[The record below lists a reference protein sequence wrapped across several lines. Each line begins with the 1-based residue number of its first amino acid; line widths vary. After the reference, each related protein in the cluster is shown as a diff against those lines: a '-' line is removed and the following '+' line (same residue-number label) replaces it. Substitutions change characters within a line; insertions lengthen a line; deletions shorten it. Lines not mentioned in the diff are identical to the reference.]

1 MKQEI
6 IDKINRLAS
15 QDEPFLFVI
24 NYQADEAFIRKLSDI
39 NPEEC
44 LFDFEGKGNFS
55 HTRKETWKEEIS
67 ETTWQIEPPLYED
80 YEQSFNIVKSN
91 IMAGNSYLTN
101 LTNRVPVSCNLSL
114 EEIFHRAKGKYKLL
128 LRRKRTQAEDKA
140 HLKEENIEENLTPFV
155 CFSPETFVRIK
166 GGRIYSYP
174 MKGTLD
180 ASLPNAEKL
189 LMEDRKEAAEHATIV
204 DLIRNDLSRVA
215 EDVRVDK
222 YRYVDVLHTNK
233 GDILQTSSEIS
244 GRLPEDYPH
253 HLGEILDAQLPAG
266 SITGAPK
273 DKTMQIIQ
281 EAEGYDRG
289 FYTGIMGIYDQG
301 ELNSAVMIRFIEE
314 EETSPVDFEADGE
327 KNFKANEGKKPKI
340 VFQGRRRH
348 HFEERLPEGIRGS
361 DSENLPSDLNP
372 PFILEKIKEIM
383 KQQFVET
390 IKIKNGKALALPYH
404 QARMERTIR
413 RFFPTLASE
422 EIKLSSLISPKE
434 EMNLYKARVVYDI
447 QGVEAIEYAPYKM
460 KEIHSLKVVEDD
472 EIDYTYKS
480 TDRSALNAL
489 VAQKDD
495 CDEIIIVKN
504 GLITD
509 TSFTNLALF
518 DGNRWLTP
526 KHPLLQGTKR
536 AQLLEAGIILEAD
549 LTLENLRKAEKVSL
563 FNAMID
569 FGEREVTKIFLPDQ
583 N

>member
-6 IDKINRLAS
+6 IDKINQLAS
-15 QDEPFLFVI
+15 QDEPFLFII
-24 NYQADEAFIRKLSDI
+24 NYQGDKAFIRLLSDI

-44 LFDFEGKGNFS
+44 LFDFEGRGNLS
-55 HTRKETWKEEIS
+55 HVWKETLKEETSEKEILKEEIS

-80 YEQSFNIVKSN
+80 YERSFNIVKSN

-101 LTNRVPVSCNLSL
+101 LTCRVPVSCNLSL

-140 HLKEENIEENLTPFV
+140 HLKEENTEENLTPFV

-222 YRYVDVLHTNK
+222 YRYIDVLHTNK

-314 EETSPVDFEADGE
+314 ETSPVDFETNGE
-327 KNFKANEGKKPKI
+327 KNFKASEGKGDEASRKLYFKAGGGITSKSDCRKEYEEVIQKI
-340 VFQGRRRH
+340 Y
-348 HFEERLPEGIRGS
+348 LP
-361 DSENLPSDLNP
+361 
-372 PFILEKIKEIM
+372 F
-383 KQQFVET
+383 
-390 IKIKNGKALALPYH
+390 
-404 QARMERTIR
+404 
-413 RFFPTLASE
+413 
-422 EIKLSSLISPKE
+422 
-434 EMNLYKARVVYDI
+434 
-447 QGVEAIEYAPYKM
+447 
-460 KEIHSLKVVEDD
+460 
-472 EIDYTYKS
+472 
-480 TDRSALNAL
+480 
-489 VAQKDD
+489 
-495 CDEIIIVKN
+495 
-504 GLITD
+504 
-509 TSFTNLALF
+509 
-518 DGNRWLTP
+518 
-526 KHPLLQGTKR
+526 
-536 AQLLEAGIILEAD
+536 
-549 LTLENLRKAEKVSL
+549 
-563 FNAMID
+563 
-569 FGEREVTKIFLPDQ
+569 
-583 N
+583 

>member
-6 IDKINRLAS
+6 IDKINQLAS

-24 NYQADEAFIRKLSDI
+24 NYQGDKAFIRLLSDI

-44 LFDFEGKGNFS
+44 LFDFEGRGNFS
-55 HTRKETWKEEIS
+55 HARKETSEKKIS

-80 YEQSFNIVKSN
+80 YKRSFNIVKSN

-101 LTNRVPVSCNLSL
+101 LTCRVPVSCNLSL

-128 LRRKRTQAEDKA
+128 LRRKRTQAEDKDHLKEEAQNKA

-180 ASLPNAEKL
+180 ASLPNAEKQ

-222 YRYVDVLHTNK
+222 YRYIDVLHTNK

-253 HLGEILDAQLPAG
+253 HLGEILEAQLPAG

-314 EETSPVDFEADGE
+314 ETSPVDFETDGE
-327 KNFKANEGKKPKI
+327 KNFKAKEGK
-340 VFQGRRRH
+340 
-348 HFEERLPEGIRGS
+348 
-361 DSENLPSDLNP
+361 
-372 PFILEKIKEIM
+372 
-383 KQQFVET
+383 
-390 IKIKNGKALALPYH
+390 
-404 QARMERTIR
+404 
-413 RFFPTLASE
+413 ASE
-422 EIKLSSLISPKE
+422 GKEPKANRKLYFKAGGGITSKSDCRKE
-434 EMNLYKARVVYDI
+434 YEEVI
-447 QGVEAIEYAPYKM
+447 Q
-460 KEIHSLKVVEDD
+460 
-472 EIDYTYKS
+472 
-480 TDRSALNAL
+480 
-489 VAQKDD
+489 
-495 CDEIIIVKN
+495 
-504 GLITD
+504 
-509 TSFTNLALF
+509 
-518 DGNRWLTP
+518 
-526 KHPLLQGTKR
+526 
-536 AQLLEAGIILEAD
+536 
-549 LTLENLRKAEKVSL
+549 
-563 FNAMID
+563 
-569 FGEREVTKIFLPDQ
+569 KIYLPF
-583 N
+583 

>member
-24 NYQADEAFIRKLSDI
+24 NYQGDKAFIRLLSDI

-44 LFDFEGKGNFS
+44 LFDFEGRGNFS
-55 HTRKETWKEEIS
+55 HARKETLKEEIP
-67 ETTWQIEPPLYED
+67 EVTWQITPPLYND
-80 YEQSFNIVKSN
+80 YERSFNIVKSN

-101 LTNRVPVSCNLSL
+101 LTCRVPVSCNLSL

-128 LRRKRTQAEDKA
+128 LRRKRT
-140 HLKEENIEENLTPFV
+140 LTPFV

-180 ASLPNAEKL
+180 ASLPNAEKQ

-222 YRYVDVLHTNK
+222 YRYIDVLHTNK

-314 EETSPVDFEADGE
+314 ETSPVDFEADGE
-327 KNFKANEGKKPKI
+327 KNFKASEGKGDEASRKLYFKAGGGITSKSDCRKEYEEVIQKI
-340 VFQGRRRH
+340 Y
-348 HFEERLPEGIRGS
+348 LP
-361 DSENLPSDLNP
+361 
-372 PFILEKIKEIM
+372 F
-383 KQQFVET
+383 
-390 IKIKNGKALALPYH
+390 
-404 QARMERTIR
+404 
-413 RFFPTLASE
+413 
-422 EIKLSSLISPKE
+422 
-434 EMNLYKARVVYDI
+434 
-447 QGVEAIEYAPYKM
+447 
-460 KEIHSLKVVEDD
+460 
-472 EIDYTYKS
+472 
-480 TDRSALNAL
+480 
-489 VAQKDD
+489 
-495 CDEIIIVKN
+495 
-504 GLITD
+504 
-509 TSFTNLALF
+509 
-518 DGNRWLTP
+518 
-526 KHPLLQGTKR
+526 
-536 AQLLEAGIILEAD
+536 
-549 LTLENLRKAEKVSL
+549 
-563 FNAMID
+563 
-569 FGEREVTKIFLPDQ
+569 
-583 N
+583 

>member
-24 NYQADEAFIRKLSDI
+24 NYQGDKAFIRLLSDI

-44 LFDFEGKGNFS
+44 LFDFEGKGNLS
-55 HTRKETWKEEIS
+55 HAWKETWKEGTSEKETSEEEIS

-80 YEQSFNIVKSN
+80 YERNFNIVKSN

-101 LTNRVPVSCNLSL
+101 LTCRVPVSCNLPL

-140 HLKEENIEENLTPFV
+140 HLKEEAQNKDYLKEEAQNKDHLKEEAQNKDHLKEENIEENLTPFV

-189 LMEDRKEAAEHATIV
+189 LMEDQKEAAEHATIV

-222 YRYVDVLHTNK
+222 YRYIDVLHTNK
-233 GDILQTSSEIS
+233 GNILQTSSEIS

-281 EAEGYDRG
+281 ETEGYDRG

-314 EETSPVDFEADGE
+314 ETSPVDFEADGE
-327 KNFKANEGKKPKI
+327 KNFKASEGK
-340 VFQGRRRH
+340 GD
-348 HFEERLPEGIRGS
+348 E
-361 DSENLPSDLNP
+361 
-372 PFILEKIKEIM
+372 
-383 KQQFVET
+383 
-390 IKIKNGKALALPYH
+390 
-404 QARMERTIR
+404 
-413 RFFPTLASE
+413 ASE
-422 EIKLSSLISPKE
+422 GKRDEASRKLYFKAGGGITSKSNCRKE
-434 EMNLYKARVVYDI
+434 YEEVI
-447 QGVEAIEYAPYKM
+447 Q
-460 KEIHSLKVVEDD
+460 
-472 EIDYTYKS
+472 
-480 TDRSALNAL
+480 
-489 VAQKDD
+489 
-495 CDEIIIVKN
+495 
-504 GLITD
+504 
-509 TSFTNLALF
+509 
-518 DGNRWLTP
+518 
-526 KHPLLQGTKR
+526 
-536 AQLLEAGIILEAD
+536 
-549 LTLENLRKAEKVSL
+549 
-563 FNAMID
+563 
-569 FGEREVTKIFLPDQ
+569 KIYLPI
-583 N
+583 

>member
-6 IDKINRLAS
+6 IDKINQLAS

-24 NYQADEAFIRKLSDI
+24 NYQGDKAFIRLLSDI

-44 LFDFEGKGNFS
+44 LFDFEGRGNLS
-55 HTRKETWKEEIS
+55 HAWKETWKKEIS

-80 YEQSFNIVKSN
+80 YERSFNIVKCN

-101 LTNRVPVSCNLSL
+101 LTCRVLVSCNLSL

-128 LRRKRTQAEDKA
+128 LRRKR
-140 HLKEENIEENLTPFV
+140 NLTPFV

-180 ASLPNAEKL
+180 ASLPNAEKQ

-222 YRYVDVLHTNK
+222 YRYIDVLHTNK

-281 EAEGYDRG
+281 EAEDYDRG
-289 FYTGIMGIYDQG
+289 FYTGIMGIYDHG

-314 EETSPVDFEADGE
+314 ETSPVDFETDGE
-327 KNFKANEGKKPKI
+327 KNFKAKEGK
-340 VFQGRRRH
+340 
-348 HFEERLPEGIRGS
+348 
-361 DSENLPSDLNP
+361 
-372 PFILEKIKEIM
+372 
-383 KQQFVET
+383 
-390 IKIKNGKALALPYH
+390 
-404 QARMERTIR
+404 
-413 RFFPTLASE
+413 ASE
-422 EIKLSSLISPKE
+422 GKEPKASRELYFKAGGGITSKSDCQREYE
-434 EMNLYKARVVYDI
+434 EVI
-447 QGVEAIEYAPYKM
+447 Q
-460 KEIHSLKVVEDD
+460 
-472 EIDYTYKS
+472 
-480 TDRSALNAL
+480 
-489 VAQKDD
+489 
-495 CDEIIIVKN
+495 
-504 GLITD
+504 
-509 TSFTNLALF
+509 
-518 DGNRWLTP
+518 
-526 KHPLLQGTKR
+526 
-536 AQLLEAGIILEAD
+536 
-549 LTLENLRKAEKVSL
+549 
-563 FNAMID
+563 
-569 FGEREVTKIFLPDQ
+569 KIYLPF
-583 N
+583 

>member
-1 MKQEI
+1 M
-6 IDKINRLAS
+6 AS

-24 NYQADEAFIRKLSDI
+24 NYQGNKAFIHLLSDI

-44 LFDFEGKGNFS
+44 LFDFEGRGNLS
-55 HTRKETWKEEIS
+55 HAWKETWKEGTWKEETWKEETWKEETWKKKISEEEIS
-67 ETTWQIEPPLYED
+67 ETIWQIEPPLYED
-80 YEQSFNIVKSN
+80 YERSFNIVKSN

-101 LTNRVPVSCNLSL
+101 LTCRVPVSCNLSL

-180 ASLPNAEKL
+180 ASLPNAEKQ

-215 EDVRVDK
+215 ENVRVDK
-222 YRYVDVLHTNK
+222 YRYIDVLHTNK

-289 FYTGIMGIYDQG
+289 FYTGIMGIYDHG

-314 EETSPVDFEADGE
+314 ETSPVDFETDGE
-327 KNFKANEGKKPKI
+327 KNFKAKEGK
-340 VFQGRRRH
+340 
-348 HFEERLPEGIRGS
+348 
-361 DSENLPSDLNP
+361 
-372 PFILEKIKEIM
+372 
-383 KQQFVET
+383 
-390 IKIKNGKALALPYH
+390 
-404 QARMERTIR
+404 
-413 RFFPTLASE
+413 ASE
-422 EIKLSSLISPKE
+422 GKEPKANRKLYFKAGGGITSKSDCRKE
-434 EMNLYKARVVYDI
+434 YEEVI
-447 QGVEAIEYAPYKM
+447 Q
-460 KEIHSLKVVEDD
+460 
-472 EIDYTYKS
+472 
-480 TDRSALNAL
+480 
-489 VAQKDD
+489 
-495 CDEIIIVKN
+495 
-504 GLITD
+504 
-509 TSFTNLALF
+509 
-518 DGNRWLTP
+518 
-526 KHPLLQGTKR
+526 
-536 AQLLEAGIILEAD
+536 
-549 LTLENLRKAEKVSL
+549 
-563 FNAMID
+563 
-569 FGEREVTKIFLPDQ
+569 KIYLPF
-583 N
+583 

>member
-6 IDKINRLAS
+6 IDKINQLAS

-24 NYQADEAFIRKLSDI
+24 NYQGDKAFIRLLSDI

-44 LFDFEGKGNFS
+44 LFDFEGRGNLSHAWKGTS
-55 HTRKETWKEEIS
+55 EEEIWKEETWKKKISEEEIS
-67 ETTWQIEPPLYED
+67 ETIWQIDPPLYED
-80 YEQSFNIVKSN
+80 YERSFNIVKNN

-101 LTNRVPVSCNLSL
+101 LTCRVPVSCNLPL

-128 LRRKRTQAEDKA
+128 LRRKRTQAEDKAHLKEEPQNKDYLKEEPQNKA

-180 ASLPNAEKL
+180 ASLPNAEKQ

-222 YRYVDVLHTNK
+222 YRYIDVLHTNK

-273 DKTMQIIQ
+273 DKTMQIIH

-314 EETSPVDFEADGE
+314 ETSPVDFEADGE
-327 KNFKANEGKKPKI
+327 KNFKAKEGK
-340 VFQGRRRH
+340 
-348 HFEERLPEGIRGS
+348 
-361 DSENLPSDLNP
+361 
-372 PFILEKIKEIM
+372 
-383 KQQFVET
+383 
-390 IKIKNGKALALPYH
+390 
-404 QARMERTIR
+404 
-413 RFFPTLASE
+413 ASE
-422 EIKLSSLISPKE
+422 GKEPKASRKLYFKAGGGITSKSDCRKE
-434 EMNLYKARVVYDI
+434 YEEVI
-447 QGVEAIEYAPYKM
+447 Q
-460 KEIHSLKVVEDD
+460 
-472 EIDYTYKS
+472 
-480 TDRSALNAL
+480 
-489 VAQKDD
+489 
-495 CDEIIIVKN
+495 
-504 GLITD
+504 
-509 TSFTNLALF
+509 
-518 DGNRWLTP
+518 
-526 KHPLLQGTKR
+526 
-536 AQLLEAGIILEAD
+536 
-549 LTLENLRKAEKVSL
+549 
-563 FNAMID
+563 
-569 FGEREVTKIFLPDQ
+569 KIYLPF
-583 N
+583 

>member
-1 MKQEI
+1 MKQKI

-24 NYQADEAFIRKLSDI
+24 NYQGDKAFIRQLSDI

-44 LFDFEGKGNFS
+44 LFDFEGRGNLS
-55 HTRKETWKEEIS
+55 HAWKETLKEETS

-80 YEQSFNIVKSN
+80 YKRSFNIVKSN

-101 LTNRVPVSCNLSL
+101 LTCRVPVSCNLSL

-128 LRRKRTQAEDKA
+128 LRRKRT
-140 HLKEENIEENLTPFV
+140 LTPFV

-180 ASLPNAEKL
+180 ASLHDAEKQ

-222 YRYVDVLHTNK
+222 YRYIDVLHTNK

-314 EETSPVDFEADGE
+314 ETSPVDFEADGE
-327 KNFKANEGKKPKI
+327 KNFKANEGKKPKESRELYFKAGGGI
-340 VFQGRRRH
+340 TSKSDCRREY
-348 HFEERLPEGIRGS
+348 EEVIQKIYLPI
-361 DSENLPSDLNP
+361 
-372 PFILEKIKEIM
+372 
-383 KQQFVET
+383 
-390 IKIKNGKALALPYH
+390 
-404 QARMERTIR
+404 
-413 RFFPTLASE
+413 
-422 EIKLSSLISPKE
+422 
-434 EMNLYKARVVYDI
+434 
-447 QGVEAIEYAPYKM
+447 
-460 KEIHSLKVVEDD
+460 
-472 EIDYTYKS
+472 
-480 TDRSALNAL
+480 
-489 VAQKDD
+489 
-495 CDEIIIVKN
+495 
-504 GLITD
+504 
-509 TSFTNLALF
+509 
-518 DGNRWLTP
+518 
-526 KHPLLQGTKR
+526 
-536 AQLLEAGIILEAD
+536 
-549 LTLENLRKAEKVSL
+549 
-563 FNAMID
+563 
-569 FGEREVTKIFLPDQ
+569 
-583 N
+583 

>member
-24 NYQADEAFIRKLSDI
+24 NYQGDKAFIRLLSDI

-44 LFDFEGKGNFS
+44 LFDFEGRGNLS
-55 HTRKETWKEEIS
+55 HAWKETWKEGTSEEEILKKETLKEEILKEEIS

-80 YEQSFNIVKSN
+80 YERSFNIVKNN

-101 LTNRVPVSCNLSL
+101 LTCRVPVSCNLPL

-140 HLKEENIEENLTPFV
+140 HLKEEAQNKDYLKEEPQNKDHLKEENIEENLTPFV

-189 LMEDRKEAAEHATIV
+189 LMEDQKEAAEHATIV

-222 YRYVDVLHTNK
+222 YRYIDVLHTNK
-233 GDILQTSSEIS
+233 GNILQTSSEIS

-314 EETSPVDFEADGE
+314 EEVFPSKTENRMNYEAIR
-327 KNFKANEGKKPKI
+327 KLYFKAGGGITSKSDCRKEYEEVIQKI
-340 VFQGRRRH
+340 Y
-348 HFEERLPEGIRGS
+348 LPI
-361 DSENLPSDLNP
+361 
-372 PFILEKIKEIM
+372 
-383 KQQFVET
+383 
-390 IKIKNGKALALPYH
+390 
-404 QARMERTIR
+404 
-413 RFFPTLASE
+413 
-422 EIKLSSLISPKE
+422 
-434 EMNLYKARVVYDI
+434 
-447 QGVEAIEYAPYKM
+447 
-460 KEIHSLKVVEDD
+460 
-472 EIDYTYKS
+472 
-480 TDRSALNAL
+480 
-489 VAQKDD
+489 
-495 CDEIIIVKN
+495 
-504 GLITD
+504 
-509 TSFTNLALF
+509 
-518 DGNRWLTP
+518 
-526 KHPLLQGTKR
+526 
-536 AQLLEAGIILEAD
+536 
-549 LTLENLRKAEKVSL
+549 
-563 FNAMID
+563 
-569 FGEREVTKIFLPDQ
+569 
-583 N
+583 

>member
-1 MKQEI
+1 MKLKI

-24 NYQADEAFIRKLSDI
+24 NYQGDKAFIRLLSDI

-44 LFDFEGKGNFS
+44 LFDFEGRGNLS
-55 HTRKETWKEEIS
+55 HAWKETWKEETWKEETWKKKISEEEIS
-67 ETTWQIEPPLYED
+67 ETIWQIEPPLYED
-80 YEQSFNIVKSN
+80 YERSFNIVKSN

-101 LTNRVPVSCNLSL
+101 LTCRVPVSCNLSL

-180 ASLPNAEKL
+180 ASLPNAEKQ

-215 EDVRVDK
+215 ENVRVDK
-222 YRYVDVLHTNK
+222 YRYIDVLHTNK

-244 GRLPEDYPH
+244 GRLPEDYPQ

-314 EETSPVDFEADGE
+314 ETSPVDFEADGE
-327 KNFKANEGKKPKI
+327 KNFKAKEGK
-340 VFQGRRRH
+340 
-348 HFEERLPEGIRGS
+348 
-361 DSENLPSDLNP
+361 
-372 PFILEKIKEIM
+372 
-383 KQQFVET
+383 
-390 IKIKNGKALALPYH
+390 
-404 QARMERTIR
+404 
-413 RFFPTLASE
+413 ASE
-422 EIKLSSLISPKE
+422 GKEPKANRKLYFKAGGGITSKSDCRKE
-434 EMNLYKARVVYDI
+434 YEEVI
-447 QGVEAIEYAPYKM
+447 Q
-460 KEIHSLKVVEDD
+460 
-472 EIDYTYKS
+472 
-480 TDRSALNAL
+480 
-489 VAQKDD
+489 
-495 CDEIIIVKN
+495 
-504 GLITD
+504 
-509 TSFTNLALF
+509 
-518 DGNRWLTP
+518 
-526 KHPLLQGTKR
+526 
-536 AQLLEAGIILEAD
+536 
-549 LTLENLRKAEKVSL
+549 
-563 FNAMID
+563 
-569 FGEREVTKIFLPDQ
+569 KIYLPF
-583 N
+583 

>member
-6 IDKINRLAS
+6 IDKINQLAS
-15 QDEPFLFVI
+15 QDEPFLFII
-24 NYQADEAFIRKLSDI
+24 NYQGDKAFIRLLSDI

-44 LFDFEGKGNFS
+44 LFDFEGRGNLS
-55 HTRKETWKEEIS
+55 HVWKETLKEETSEKEILKEEIS

-80 YEQSFNIVKSN
+80 YERSFNIVKSN

-101 LTNRVPVSCNLSL
+101 LTCRVPVSCNLSL

-215 EDVRVDK
+215 ENVRVDK
-222 YRYVDVLHTNK
+222 YRYIDVLHTNK

-314 EETSPVDFEADGE
+314 ETSPVDFETDGE
-327 KNFKANEGKKPKI
+327 KNFKAKEGK
-340 VFQGRRRH
+340 
-348 HFEERLPEGIRGS
+348 
-361 DSENLPSDLNP
+361 
-372 PFILEKIKEIM
+372 
-383 KQQFVET
+383 
-390 IKIKNGKALALPYH
+390 
-404 QARMERTIR
+404 
-413 RFFPTLASE
+413 ASE
-422 EIKLSSLISPKE
+422 GKEPKASRELYFKAGGGITSKSDCRKEYE
-434 EMNLYKARVVYDI
+434 EVI
-447 QGVEAIEYAPYKM
+447 Q
-460 KEIHSLKVVEDD
+460 
-472 EIDYTYKS
+472 
-480 TDRSALNAL
+480 
-489 VAQKDD
+489 
-495 CDEIIIVKN
+495 
-504 GLITD
+504 
-509 TSFTNLALF
+509 
-518 DGNRWLTP
+518 
-526 KHPLLQGTKR
+526 
-536 AQLLEAGIILEAD
+536 
-549 LTLENLRKAEKVSL
+549 
-563 FNAMID
+563 
-569 FGEREVTKIFLPDQ
+569 KIYLPF
-583 N
+583 

>member
-24 NYQADEAFIRKLSDI
+24 NYQGDKAFIRLLSDI

-44 LFDFEGKGNFS
+44 LFDFEGRGNLS
-55 HTRKETWKEEIS
+55 HAWKETWKEGTSEKETWKKETSEEEIS

-80 YEQSFNIVKSN
+80 YERSFNIVKSN

-101 LTNRVPVSCNLSL
+101 LTCRVPVSCNLPL

-128 LRRKRTQAEDKA
+128 LRRKRTQAEDKDHLKEEPQNKAHLKEEAQNKA

-180 ASLPNAEKL
+180 ASLPNAEKQ
-189 LMEDRKEAAEHATIV
+189 LMEDQKEAAEHATIV

-222 YRYVDVLHTNK
+222 YRYIDVLHTNK
-233 GDILQTSSEIS
+233 GNILQTSSEIS

-281 EAEGYDRG
+281 ETEGYDRG

-314 EETSPVDFEADGE
+314 EVFPSKTENRMNYEAIR
-327 KNFKANEGKKPKI
+327 KLYFKAGGGITSKSDCRKEYEEVIQKI
-340 VFQGRRRH
+340 Y
-348 HFEERLPEGIRGS
+348 LPI
-361 DSENLPSDLNP
+361 
-372 PFILEKIKEIM
+372 
-383 KQQFVET
+383 
-390 IKIKNGKALALPYH
+390 
-404 QARMERTIR
+404 
-413 RFFPTLASE
+413 
-422 EIKLSSLISPKE
+422 
-434 EMNLYKARVVYDI
+434 
-447 QGVEAIEYAPYKM
+447 
-460 KEIHSLKVVEDD
+460 
-472 EIDYTYKS
+472 
-480 TDRSALNAL
+480 
-489 VAQKDD
+489 
-495 CDEIIIVKN
+495 
-504 GLITD
+504 
-509 TSFTNLALF
+509 
-518 DGNRWLTP
+518 
-526 KHPLLQGTKR
+526 
-536 AQLLEAGIILEAD
+536 
-549 LTLENLRKAEKVSL
+549 
-563 FNAMID
+563 
-569 FGEREVTKIFLPDQ
+569 
-583 N
+583 

>member
-1 MKQEI
+1 MFRDFLSPIFYDQFFAHPNKSSIFADMKQEI

-24 NYQADEAFIRKLSDI
+24 NYQGDKAFIRLLSDI

-44 LFDFEGKGNFS
+44 LFDFEGRGNLS
-55 HTRKETWKEEIS
+55 HAWKETLKVETS

-80 YEQSFNIVKSN
+80 YERSFNIVKSN

-314 EETSPVDFEADGE
+314 ETSPVDFEADGK
-327 KNFKANEGKKPKI
+327 KNFKANAGKKPKESRKLYFKAGGGI
-340 VFQGRRRH
+340 TSKSDCRREY
-348 HFEERLPEGIRGS
+348 EEVIQKIYLP
-361 DSENLPSDLNP
+361 
-372 PFILEKIKEIM
+372 F
-383 KQQFVET
+383 
-390 IKIKNGKALALPYH
+390 
-404 QARMERTIR
+404 
-413 RFFPTLASE
+413 
-422 EIKLSSLISPKE
+422 
-434 EMNLYKARVVYDI
+434 
-447 QGVEAIEYAPYKM
+447 
-460 KEIHSLKVVEDD
+460 
-472 EIDYTYKS
+472 
-480 TDRSALNAL
+480 
-489 VAQKDD
+489 
-495 CDEIIIVKN
+495 
-504 GLITD
+504 
-509 TSFTNLALF
+509 
-518 DGNRWLTP
+518 
-526 KHPLLQGTKR
+526 
-536 AQLLEAGIILEAD
+536 
-549 LTLENLRKAEKVSL
+549 
-563 FNAMID
+563 
-569 FGEREVTKIFLPDQ
+569 
-583 N
+583 

>member
-24 NYQADEAFIRKLSDI
+24 NYQGNKAFIRQLSDI

-44 LFDFEGKGNFS
+44 LFDFEGRGNS
-55 HTRKETWKEEIS
+55 SDEMKNNSEKIAEISEKIAEEETSKEEIS
-67 ETTWQIEPPLYED
+67 EISWQIAPPLYED
-80 YEQSFNIVKSN
+80 YERSFGIVKSN

-101 LTNRVPVSCNLSL
+101 LTNRVPVNCNLSL

-140 HLKEENIEENLTPFV
+140 HLKEEAQNKAHLKEENIEENLTPFV
-155 CFSPETFVRIK
+155 CFSPETFVKIK

-215 EDVRVDK
+215 ENVRVDK
-222 YRYVDVLHTNK
+222 YRYIDVLHTNK

-273 DKTMQIIQ
+273 DKTMQIIH
-281 EAEGYDRG
+281 EAEDYDRG

-314 EETSPVDFEADGE
+314 ETSPVDFEADGE
-327 KNFKANEGKKPKI
+327 KNFKANEGKKPKESRELYFKAGGGI
-340 VFQGRRRH
+340 TSKSDCRREY
-348 HFEERLPEGIRGS
+348 EEVIQKIYLP
-361 DSENLPSDLNP
+361 
-372 PFILEKIKEIM
+372 F
-383 KQQFVET
+383 
-390 IKIKNGKALALPYH
+390 
-404 QARMERTIR
+404 
-413 RFFPTLASE
+413 
-422 EIKLSSLISPKE
+422 
-434 EMNLYKARVVYDI
+434 
-447 QGVEAIEYAPYKM
+447 
-460 KEIHSLKVVEDD
+460 
-472 EIDYTYKS
+472 
-480 TDRSALNAL
+480 
-489 VAQKDD
+489 
-495 CDEIIIVKN
+495 
-504 GLITD
+504 
-509 TSFTNLALF
+509 
-518 DGNRWLTP
+518 
-526 KHPLLQGTKR
+526 
-536 AQLLEAGIILEAD
+536 
-549 LTLENLRKAEKVSL
+549 
-563 FNAMID
+563 
-569 FGEREVTKIFLPDQ
+569 
-583 N
+583 

>member
-24 NYQADEAFIRKLSDI
+24 NYQGDKAFIRLLSDI

-44 LFDFEGKGNFS
+44 LFDFEGRGNLS
-55 HTRKETWKEEIS
+55 HIWKETLKEGTSEEEILKKEILKKETLKEEIS

-80 YEQSFNIVKSN
+80 YERSFNIVKSN

-101 LTNRVPVSCNLSL
+101 LTCRVSVSCNLSL

-128 LRRKRTQAEDKA
+128 LRRKRT
-140 HLKEENIEENLTPFV
+140 LTPFV

-180 ASLPNAEKL
+180 ASLPNAEKQ

-215 EDVRVDK
+215 ENVRVDK
-222 YRYVDVLHTNK
+222 YRYIDVLHTNK

-281 EAEGYDRG
+281 KAEGYDRG

-314 EETSPVDFEADGE
+314 ETSPVDFEADGE
-327 KNFKANEGKKPKI
+327 KNFKAKEGK
-340 VFQGRRRH
+340 
-348 HFEERLPEGIRGS
+348 
-361 DSENLPSDLNP
+361 
-372 PFILEKIKEIM
+372 
-383 KQQFVET
+383 
-390 IKIKNGKALALPYH
+390 
-404 QARMERTIR
+404 
-413 RFFPTLASE
+413 ASE
-422 EIKLSSLISPKE
+422 GKEPKASRKLYFKAGGGITSKSDCRKE
-434 EMNLYKARVVYDI
+434 YEEVIQKVY
-447 QGVEAIEYAPYKM
+447 
-460 KEIHSLKVVEDD
+460 
-472 EIDYTYKS
+472 
-480 TDRSALNAL
+480 
-489 VAQKDD
+489 
-495 CDEIIIVKN
+495 
-504 GLITD
+504 
-509 TSFTNLALF
+509 
-518 DGNRWLTP
+518 
-526 KHPLLQGTKR
+526 
-536 AQLLEAGIILEAD
+536 
-549 LTLENLRKAEKVSL
+549 
-563 FNAMID
+563 
-569 FGEREVTKIFLPDQ
+569 LPF
-583 N
+583 

>member
-6 IDKINRLAS
+6 IDKINQLAS

-24 NYQADEAFIRKLSDI
+24 NYQGDKAFIRLLSDI

-44 LFDFEGKGNFS
+44 LFDFEGRGNLS
-55 HTRKETWKEEIS
+55 HAWKETLKEETSEKETLKKETLKEEIS

-101 LTNRVPVSCNLSL
+101 LTCRVLVSCNLSL

-128 LRRKRTQAEDKA
+128 LRRKR
-140 HLKEENIEENLTPFV
+140 NLTPFV

-215 EDVRVDK
+215 ENVRVDK
-222 YRYVDVLHTNK
+222 YRYIDVLHTNK

-289 FYTGIMGIYDQG
+289 FYTGIMGIYNQG
-301 ELNSAVMIRFIEE
+301 ELNSAVMIRFIE

-327 KNFKANEGKKPKI
+327 KNFNAKEGK
-340 VFQGRRRH
+340 
-348 HFEERLPEGIRGS
+348 
-361 DSENLPSDLNP
+361 
-372 PFILEKIKEIM
+372 
-383 KQQFVET
+383 
-390 IKIKNGKALALPYH
+390 
-404 QARMERTIR
+404 
-413 RFFPTLASE
+413 ASE
-422 EIKLSSLISPKE
+422 GKEPKASRKLYFKAGGGITSKSDCRKE
-434 EMNLYKARVVYDI
+434 YEEVI
-447 QGVEAIEYAPYKM
+447 Q
-460 KEIHSLKVVEDD
+460 
-472 EIDYTYKS
+472 
-480 TDRSALNAL
+480 
-489 VAQKDD
+489 
-495 CDEIIIVKN
+495 
-504 GLITD
+504 
-509 TSFTNLALF
+509 
-518 DGNRWLTP
+518 
-526 KHPLLQGTKR
+526 
-536 AQLLEAGIILEAD
+536 
-549 LTLENLRKAEKVSL
+549 
-563 FNAMID
+563 
-569 FGEREVTKIFLPDQ
+569 KIYLPF
-583 N
+583 

>member
-6 IDKINRLAS
+6 IDKINQLAS

-24 NYQADEAFIRKLSDI
+24 NYQGDKAFIRLLSDI

-44 LFDFEGKGNFS
+44 LFDFEGRGNLS
-55 HTRKETWKEEIS
+55 HVWKETLKEGTSEKEIWKEEIS

-80 YEQSFNIVKSN
+80 YERSFNIVKSN

-101 LTNRVPVSCNLSL
+101 LTCRVPVSCNLSL
-114 EEIFHRAKGKYKLL
+114 EDIFHRAKGKYKLL

-140 HLKEENIEENLTPFV
+140 HLKEENTEENLTPFV

-222 YRYVDVLHTNK
+222 YRYIDVLHTNK

-244 GRLPEDYPH
+244 GRLPEDYRQ

-273 DKTMQIIQ
+273 DKTMQIIH

-289 FYTGIMGIYDQG
+289 FYTGIMGIYDHG

-314 EETSPVDFEADGE
+314 ETSPVDFETDGE
-327 KNFKANEGKKPKI
+327 KNFKASEGK
-340 VFQGRRRH
+340 GD
-348 HFEERLPEGIRGS
+348 E
-361 DSENLPSDLNP
+361 
-372 PFILEKIKEIM
+372 
-383 KQQFVET
+383 
-390 IKIKNGKALALPYH
+390 
-404 QARMERTIR
+404 
-413 RFFPTLASE
+413 ASE
-422 EIKLSSLISPKE
+422 GKRDEASRKLYFKAGGGITSKSDCRKE
-434 EMNLYKARVVYDI
+434 YEEVI
-447 QGVEAIEYAPYKM
+447 Q
-460 KEIHSLKVVEDD
+460 
-472 EIDYTYKS
+472 
-480 TDRSALNAL
+480 
-489 VAQKDD
+489 
-495 CDEIIIVKN
+495 
-504 GLITD
+504 
-509 TSFTNLALF
+509 
-518 DGNRWLTP
+518 
-526 KHPLLQGTKR
+526 
-536 AQLLEAGIILEAD
+536 
-549 LTLENLRKAEKVSL
+549 
-563 FNAMID
+563 
-569 FGEREVTKIFLPDQ
+569 KIYLPF
-583 N
+583 

>member
-24 NYQADEAFIRKLSDI
+24 NYQGDKAFIRLLSDI

-44 LFDFEGKGNFS
+44 LFDFEGRGNLS
-55 HTRKETWKEEIS
+55 HAWKETLKEEILKKETWKKVTSEEEIS

-80 YEQSFNIVKSN
+80 YERSFNIVKSN

-101 LTNRVPVSCNLSL
+101 LTCRVPVSCNLPL

-128 LRRKRTQAEDKA
+128 LRRKKTQAEDKAHLKEEAQNKDHLKEEPQNKA

-189 LMEDRKEAAEHATIV
+189 LMEDQKEAAEHATIV
-204 DLIRNDLSRVA
+204 ELIRNDLSRVA

-222 YRYVDVLHTNK
+222 YRYIDVLHTNK
-233 GDILQTSSEIS
+233 GNILQTSSEIS

-314 EETSPVDFEADGE
+314 ETSPVDFEADGE
-327 KNFKANEGKKPKI
+327 KNFKASEGK
-340 VFQGRRRH
+340 GD
-348 HFEERLPEGIRGS
+348 E
-361 DSENLPSDLNP
+361 
-372 PFILEKIKEIM
+372 
-383 KQQFVET
+383 
-390 IKIKNGKALALPYH
+390 
-404 QARMERTIR
+404 
-413 RFFPTLASE
+413 ASE
-422 EIKLSSLISPKE
+422 GKRDEASRKLYFKAGGGITSKSDCRREYE
-434 EMNLYKARVVYDI
+434 EVI
-447 QGVEAIEYAPYKM
+447 Q
-460 KEIHSLKVVEDD
+460 
-472 EIDYTYKS
+472 
-480 TDRSALNAL
+480 
-489 VAQKDD
+489 
-495 CDEIIIVKN
+495 
-504 GLITD
+504 
-509 TSFTNLALF
+509 
-518 DGNRWLTP
+518 
-526 KHPLLQGTKR
+526 
-536 AQLLEAGIILEAD
+536 
-549 LTLENLRKAEKVSL
+549 
-563 FNAMID
+563 
-569 FGEREVTKIFLPDQ
+569 KIYLPI
-583 N
+583 